1 MSKVYD
7 TKLHVYK
14 DIYAM
19 PTYLSYRNMLHRRLF
34 KMLCMA
40 LDALL

>member
-1 MSKVYD
+1 MEIKYEGELF
-7 TKLHVYK
+7 K
-14 DIYAM
+14 
-19 PTYLSYRNMLHRRLF
+19 SYRNMLHRRLF